1 MIADDIIEEI
11 CSGLLLKDAELWYQL
26 RALLS
31 HMLAHEQRTF
41 LYSLLRILP
50 KKLMIISKPSDADR
64 DVREHTAIGG
74 AAALIAG
81 IIEDNDE
88 LRDGLVTWL
97 IGVSGGG
104 VGVDVSI
111 RKAALAT
118 LSNDLG
124 SWYALIVSCSWNC

>member
-1 MIADDIIEEI
+1 MIADDIIDDI

-31 HMLAHEQRTF
+31 HLLAHEQRTF

>member
-1 MIADDIIEEI
+1 MIADDIIDEI

-31 HMLAHEQRTF
+31 HLLAHEQRTF

>member
-1 MIADDIIEEI
+1 MIADDIIDEI

-31 HMLAHEQRTF
+31 HLLAHEQRTF

-81 IIEDNDE
+81 IVRIMTSSEM
-88 LRDGLVTWL
+88 
-97 IGVSGGG
+97 VS
-104 VGVDVSI
+104 SH
-111 RKAALAT
+111 
-118 LSNDLG
+118 G
-124 SWYALIVSCSWNC
+124 S

>member
-1 MIADDIIEEI
+1 MMADDIIDEI

-31 HMLAHEQRTF
+31 HLLAHEQRTF